1 MTAAEP
7 GGADLDGG
15 ELVSGQLRLTGRITT
30 ASNATFLG
38 AIGNTPVVYKPVAG
52 EAPLW
57 DFPAGTLARREVAA
71 HLVSEALGWDI
82 VPRTWLRDG
91 PFGEGMVQ
99 LWQEQDPEQDA
110 VDLFPADQVPAEGW
124 RTVLE
129 GEDEDGN
136 RLVLAHEDTPA
147 LRHMAVFDVIVNNAD
162 RKGAHILAMP
172 GGHRHG
178 VDHGLTFHVADK
190 LRTVLWGWIGEE
202 LSEQER
208 DGVGRVFDGLDG
220 ELGRELAELLGAEE
234 IAALTHRCTQLL
246 DDGRFPPPSGRTPAV
261 PWPLF

>member
-1 MTAAEP
+1 MRAADVP
-7 GGADLDGG
+7 AG
-15 ELVSGQLRLTGRITT
+15 ELSSGELTLTGRITT

-38 AIGNTPVVYKPVAG
+38 SIWDTPVVYKPVAG

-91 PFGEGMVQ
+91 PFGKGMVQ

-110 VDLFPADQVPAEGW
+110 VDLFPADEVPASGW
-124 RTVLE
+124 LTILE
-129 GEDEDGN
+129 GEDADGN
-136 RLVLAHEDTPA
+136 RLALAHEDSAA
-147 LRHMAVFDVIVNNAD
+147 LRRMAVFDVLVNNAD

-172 GGHRHG
+172 GGHRYG
-178 VDHGLTFHVADK
+178 VDHGLTFHVQDK
-190 LRTVLWGWIGEE
+190 LRTVLWGWLGEE
-202 LSEQER
+202 LSEEER
-208 DGVGRVFDGLDG
+208 DGVARVLDGLDG
-220 ELGRELAELLGAEE
+220 ELGRGLAELLSAEE
-234 IAALTHRCTQLL
+234 VEALAERCAQLL
-246 DDGRFPPPSGRTPAV
+246 DDGIFPAPSGLTPAV

>member
-1 MTAAEP
+1 MSAADVP
-7 GGADLDGG
+7 AG
-15 ELVSGQLRLTGRITT
+15 ELVSGELTLTGRITT

-38 AIGNTPVVYKPVAG
+38 AIGDTPVVYKPVAG

-57 DFPAGTLARREVAA
+57 DFPTGTLARREVAA
-71 HLVSEALGWDI
+71 HRVSEALGWDI

-110 VDLFPADQVPAEGW
+110 VDLFPADEVPASGW
-124 RTVLE
+124 LTVLE
-129 GEDEDGN
+129 GEDEGGD
-136 RLVLAHEDTPA
+136 RLVLAHEDSAA
-147 LRHMAVFDVIVNNAD
+147 LRRMAVFDVLVNNAD

-178 VDHGLTFHVADK
+178 VDHGLTFHVQDK
-190 LRTVLWGWIGEE
+190 LRTVLWGWLGEA
-202 LSEQER
+202 LSEEER
-208 DGVGRVFDGLDG
+208 DGVARVLDGLDG
-220 ELGRELAELLGAEE
+220 ELGQGLAELLGAEE
-234 IAALTHRCTQLL
+234 VDALAERCTRLL
-246 DDGRFPPPSGRTPAV
+246 DDGIFPAPSGLTPAV

>member
-1 MTAAEP
+1 MSAADVPAGEP
-7 GGADLDGG
+7 LSG
-15 ELVSGQLRLTGRITT
+15 ELTLTGRITT

-38 AIGNTPVVYKPVAG
+38 AIGDTPVVYKPVAG

-71 HLVSEALGWDI
+71 HRVSEALGWEI

-99 LWQEQDPEQDA
+99 LWQEEDPEQDA
-110 VDLFPADQVPAEGW
+110 VDLFPADEVPASGW
-124 RTVLE
+124 LTILE
-129 GEDEDGN
+129 GEDADGN
-136 RLVLAHEDTPA
+136 RLVLAHEDSAA
-147 LRHMAVFDVIVNNAD
+147 LRRMAVFDVIVNNAD

-178 VDHGLTFHVADK
+178 VDHGLTFHVEEK
-190 LRTVLWGWIGEE
+190 LRTVLWGWLGEE
-202 LSEQER
+202 LSEEER
-208 DGVGRVFDGLDG
+208 DGVARVLDGLDG
-220 ELGRELAELLGAEE
+220 ELGRGLAELLSAVEVEALAE
-234 IAALTHRCTQLL
+234 RCAQLL
-246 DDGRFPPPSGRTPAV
+246 DDGIFPAPSGRTPAV

>member
-1 MTAAEP
+1 MSAADVPAGEP
-7 GGADLDGG
+7 MAG
-15 ELVSGQLRLTGRITT
+15 ELTLTGRITT

-38 AIGNTPVVYKPVAG
+38 AIGDTPVVYKPVAG

-71 HLVSEALGWDI
+71 HRVSEALGWEI

-99 LWQEQDPEQDA
+99 LWQEEDPEQDA
-110 VDLFPADQVPAEGW
+110 VDLFPADQVPASGW
-124 RTVLE
+124 LTILE
-129 GEDEDGN
+129 GEDADGN
-136 RLVLAHEDTPA
+136 RLVLAHEDSAA
-147 LRHMAVFDVIVNNAD
+147 LRRMAVFDVIVNNAD

-178 VDHGLTFHVADK
+178 VDHGLTFHVEEK
-190 LRTVLWGWIGEE
+190 LRTVLWGWLGEE
-202 LSEQER
+202 LSEEER
-208 DGVGRVFDGLDG
+208 DGVARVLDGLDG
-220 ELGRELAELLGAEE
+220 ELGRGLAERLSAVEVEALAE
-234 IAALTHRCTQLL
+234 RCAQLL
-246 DDGRFPPPSGRTPAV
+246 DDGIFPAPSGRTPAV

>member
-1 MTAAEP
+1 MSAADVP
-7 GGADLDGG
+7 AG
-15 ELVSGQLRLTGRITT
+15 ELVTGELTLTGRITT

-38 AIGNTPVVYKPVAG
+38 AIGDTPVVYKPVAG

-71 HLVSEALGWDI
+71 HRVSEALGWEI
-82 VPRTWLRDG
+82 VPRTWLREG

-110 VDLFPADQVPAEGW
+110 VDLFPADEVPASGW
-124 RTVLE
+124 LTILE
-129 GEDEDGN
+129 GEDEEGR
-136 RLVLAHEDTPA
+136 RLALAHEDSAT
-147 LRHMAVFDVIVNNAD
+147 LRRMAMFDVIVNNAD

-172 GGHRHG
+172 DGHRYG

-202 LSEQER
+202 LSAEER
-208 DGVGRVFDGLDG
+208 DGVARVLDGLDG
-220 ELGRELAELLGAEE
+220 ELGRGLAELLSAEE
-234 IAALTHRCTQLL
+234 IGALAERCTQLL
-246 DDGRFPPPSGRTPAV
+246 DDGIFPAPSGRTPAV

>member
-1 MTAAEP
+1 MSAADVP
-7 GGADLDGG
+7 AG
-15 ELVSGQLRLTGRITT
+15 ELMAGELTLTGRITT

-38 AIGNTPVVYKPVAG
+38 RIGDTPVVYKPVAG

-71 HLVSEALGWDI
+71 YLVSEALGWDV

-110 VDLFPADQVPAEGW
+110 VDLFPADEVPASGW
-124 RTVLE
+124 LTILE
-129 GEDEDGN
+129 GEDEGGN
-136 RLVLAHEDTPA
+136 QLVLAHEDSAA
-147 LRHMAVFDVIVNNAD
+147 LRRMAVFDVVVNNAD

-172 GGHRHG
+172 GGHRYG

-202 LSEQER
+202 LSAAER
-208 DGVGRVFDGLDG
+208 DGVARVLEGLDG
-220 ELGRELAELLGAEE
+220 ELGRGLAELLSAEE
-234 IAALTHRCTQLL
+234 VEALAERCARLL
-246 DDGRFPPPSGRTPAV
+246 DDGIFPAPSGLTPAV